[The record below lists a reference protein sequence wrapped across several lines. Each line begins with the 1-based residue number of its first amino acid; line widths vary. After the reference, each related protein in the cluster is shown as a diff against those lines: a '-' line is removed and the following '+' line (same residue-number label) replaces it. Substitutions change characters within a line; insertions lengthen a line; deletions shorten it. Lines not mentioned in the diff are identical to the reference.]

1 MEFLRRN
8 TLFSKIFVVLFAI
21 SFAVMALSTLA
32 ATFASFSSYENEAE
46 STLLAQTE
54 SCAKLL
60 KGKSAAEIEESLQG
74 YPLADLRVT
83 LIQKDGTVLY
93 DNWANASTME
103 NHSQREEFIEA
114 QESGTASLMRRS
126 ETIGSDT
133 LYAAVSLDDG
143 MVLRLAETRTS
154 MGSFLSGM
162 TLQLGIC
169 LGIIICLSFALSRL
183 LTRRITRPLKE
194 VDLTNPL
201 DNDVYEEMRPMLYR
215 VDEQRRELKRQNA
228 ELERAVEARREFTG
242 NVSHEMKT
250 PLQVIGGYAELMEYG
265 ATKPEDNAR
274 FAALIRK
281 EAAHMRGLIDDVLTL
296 SRLDEQGDQS
306 HDPIDLSGVCRNVIS
321 RLESTASERRI
332 SFSVNIEEGLVIYGA
347 ESLAQQ
353 LVYNLIDNAVRYNR
367 DGGVV
372 SVDLRKAKDEAV
384 FTVSDQGKGI
394 PEEYRERIFERFY
407 RVDASHSRETG
418 GTGLGLAI
426 VKHSVASLGGT
437 VTVGDAPGGGAKFTV
452 TFPC

>member
-1 MEFLRRN
+1 
-8 TLFSKIFVVLFAI
+8 
-21 SFAVMALSTLA
+21 
-32 ATFASFSSYENEAE
+32 
-46 STLLAQTE
+46 
-54 SCAKLL
+54 
-60 KGKSAAEIEESLQG
+60 
-74 YPLADLRVT
+74 
-83 LIQKDGTVLY
+83 
-93 DNWANASTME
+93 
-103 NHSQREEFIEA
+103 
-114 QESGTASLMRRS
+114 
-126 ETIGSDT
+126 
-133 LYAAVSLDDG
+133 
-143 MVLRLAETRTS
+143 
-154 MGSFLSGM
+154 
-162 TLQLGIC
+162 
-169 LGIIICLSFALSRL
+169 
-183 LTRRITRPLKE
+183 
-194 VDLTNPL
+194 
-201 DNDVYEEMRPMLYR
+201 MLYR

-306 HDPIDLSGVCRNVIS
+306 HDPIDLSGVCRSVIS

-332 SFSVNIEEGLVIYGA
+332 SFSVSIEEGVVIYGA

-353 LVYNLIDNAVRYNR
+353 LIYNLIDNAVRYNR

-372 SVDLRKAKDEAV
+372 SVDLSKAKDEAV

-426 VKHSVASLGGT
+426 VKHSVASLGGS